1 MATDLTHRKIPIIND
16 QKNGR
21 TMKYVERSQPTEY

>member
-1 MATDLTHRKIPIIND
+1 MATDLTHMKIPIIND

-21 TMKYVERSQPTEY
+21 TIQYVEKSQPS